1 MADETRVTDTEGV
14 VTDITY
20 EEGPAGSSVA
30 READAPAFFGTDDE
44 AQRLQAE
51 IDSALVRP
59 ADARTKGQTYVVN
72 NGGDPRTWR
81 TVELDDDGNATGAR
95 IGRIVVRDDG
105 ALALEYLE
113 QQAAA
118 ELNAAEIALLE
129 RRLAEAKGKL

>member
-20 EEGPAGSSVA
+20 EEGPAGPSVA
-30 READAPAFFGTDDE
+30 READALPLPGEEPA
-44 AQRLQAE
+44 AP
-51 IDSALVRP
+51 SP
-59 ADARTKGQTYVVN
+59 ATTSGSGGTYVVN

-129 RRLAEAKGKL
+129 RRLAEARGEG